1 MLVERR
7 HLAGS
12 AIGEDMRND
21 ISEIAGAAFPARL
34 VNRNI
39 EPACIGDTATQIA
52 EALNGG
58 HIVFLSRDEQRA
70 EATAAALRAAAPE
83 SVIVHF
89 PSSDALPGDTAPA
102 SPANVGRRVAALRHL
117 RSAVSSKEQVALI
130 TTGEAA
136 ARLYPRPSS
145 FDAAPPT
152 VKVGTPIDIAAF
164 ATQLVE
170 IGYSDDDR
178 VDAPG
183 EIAVRGQVIDIFPA
197 DAEMPV
203 RLEISDGRIADIR
216 AFDPAS
222 QRGLE
227 ALETVEVGRASE
239 PKEPPEVTLF
249 EHFPGASVLLEPGAL
264 ERRDRFVTLAEDAS
278 RRRGDPVSDAADASR
293 WTRALGRVEQRELAA
308 RTEVVA
314 RRFAED
320 RSPLRAAARAIKH
333 ALGEGQRV
341 LLVGAPR
348 DLRWRGAWPKPQAN
362 SSRRRVGPPLSP
374 QKLDL

>member
-1 MLVERR
+1 MT
-7 HLAGS
+7 GS
-12 AIGEDMRND
+12 
-21 ISEIAGAAFPARL
+21 
-34 VNRNI
+34 
-39 EPACIGDTATQIA
+39 T
-52 EALNGG
+52 
-58 HIVFLSRDEQRA
+58 
-70 EATAAALRAAAPE
+70 
-83 SVIVHF
+83 
-89 PSSDALPGDTAPA
+89 
-102 SPANVGRRVAALRHL
+102 
-117 RSAVSSKEQVALI
+117 K
-130 TTGEAA
+130 
-136 ARLYPRPSS
+136 
-145 FDAAPPT
+145 
-152 VKVGTPIDIAAF
+152 
-164 ATQLVE
+164 
-170 IGYSDDDR
+170 
-178 VDAPG
+178 PG

-239 PKEPPEVTLF
+239 PNEPPEVTLF
-249 EHFPGASVLLEPGAL
+249 EHLPGAAVLLEPGAL

-278 RRRGDPVSDAADASR
+278 RRRGEAVSDAADASQ

-341 LLVGAPR
+341 LLVGAPSR
-348 DLRWRGAWPKPQAN
+348 SALPGAAPWRKPQAN
-362 SSRRRVGPPLSP
+362 SSRRRVGPALLP
-374 QKLDL
+374 QKLDP